1 MYNKKQ
7 QLQGIIVKSPSM
19 INSSNATQPTI
30 EGGATSTTTTTTSST
45 KTSDIIDP
53 SQISLIQQQQQPSV
67 VTGGVESMTASGT
80 SPSSTSSSSSSSS
93 AASSSSSTT
102 TAATTTPAVAP
113 ALVAVPNN
121 TSISSNNT
129 SYRSSDVSEL
139 PQTQQQPTT
148 QQQPEVKHISSGIPT
163 PIQTSSGR
171 FTSTATTTASGYKP
185 IMTASVNAS
194 SSTSNQQRAMTA
206 GANTVKLKKADT
218 GIYLFTYYHPSF
230 SLFYFPYIELLDL
243 NFMISTL

>member
-1 MYNKKQ
+1 
-7 QLQGIIVKSPSM
+7 
-19 INSSNATQPTI
+19 
-30 EGGATSTTTTTTSST
+30 
-45 KTSDIIDP
+45 
-53 SQISLIQQQQQPSV
+53 
-67 VTGGVESMTASGT
+67 MTASGT

-102 TAATTTPAVAP
+102 TAATTTTPAVAP
-113 ALVAVPNN
+113 ALVAAVPNN

-129 SYRSSDVSEL
+129 SSYRSSDVSE
-139 PQTQQQPTT
+139 PQPQQPTT
-148 QQQPEVKHISSGIPT
+148 QQQPDSKHISSGIPT

-218 GIYLFTYYHPSF
+218 GIFTYLHILTTL
-230 SLFYFPYIELLDL
+230 LFH
-243 NFMISTL
+243 

>member
-1 MYNKKQ
+1 
-7 QLQGIIVKSPSM
+7 M
-19 INSSNATQPTI
+19 INSSNGTQPTS
-30 EGGATSTTTTTTSST
+30 EGGAATTTTTSST

-67 VTGGVESMTASGT
+67 VTGVESMTASGT

-129 SYRSSDVSEL
+129 SYRSSDVSDL
-139 PQTQQQPTT
+139 PTQQPTT
-148 QQQPEVKHISSGIPT
+148 QQQPEAKHISSGIPT
-163 PIQTSSGR
+163 PIQTNSSR

-218 GIYLFTYYHPSF
+218 GIYLFTYYQSSF
-230 SLFYFPYIELLDL
+230 HYFISL
-243 NFMISTL
+243 ISNY